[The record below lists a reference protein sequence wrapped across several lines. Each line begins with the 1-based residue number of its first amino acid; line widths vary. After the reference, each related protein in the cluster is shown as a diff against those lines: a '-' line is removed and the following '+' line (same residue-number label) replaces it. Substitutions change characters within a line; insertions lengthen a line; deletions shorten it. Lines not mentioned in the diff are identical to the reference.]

1 MKIRFGLVIAL
12 MMLLSACA
20 QTGESSDSA
29 LTNLFVVTPQEPDAR
44 YQLEIAKLNEI
55 VARDL
60 ELPQESR
67 AELLYRRGSLYDAL
81 GLVTLARI
89 DFNHALE
96 YNPRLADAYNYLGIH
111 YTQMEEFSYAYEMF
125 DGVLELEP
133 EHPYAVLNRGV
144 NAYYDERIDLA
155 IDDFKRFFEAQPDDP
170 YRVIWLF
177 LAEVENDPTAARL
190 NLAKRRVEHGN
201 TEWGWSLVDLMLGA
215 IDEQTFLNGF
225 AVRDLKPDETLAER
239 MCETYF
245 YLGKLKQLDGDFS
258 AASVYFRLAMS
269 TNVFMFLEYRYA
281 KLELQRS
288 KQALEANSQSN

>member
-1 MKIRFGLVIAL
+1 MKIRIGLVIFL
-12 MMLLSACA
+12 MMFLSACA
-20 QTGESSDSA
+20 QTGKSSDNA

-60 ELPQESR
+60 ELPEESR

-111 YTQMEEFSYAYEMF
+111 YTQLEEFGYAYEMF

-133 EHPYAVLNRGV
+133 EHPYAILNRGV

-155 IDDFKRFFEAQPDDP
+155 ISDFRDYFEAQPTDP
-170 YRVIWLF
+170 YRIIWLF
-177 LAEVENDPTAARL
+177 LAEVEDDATAARL
-190 NLAKRRVEHGN
+190 NLAKRRVEYGN

-245 YLGKLKQLDGDFS
+245 YLGKLQQLNGDFS

-281 KLELQRS
+281 GLELQRS
-288 KQALEANSQSN
+288 KQALETNATNG

>member
-20 QTGESSDSA
+20 QTGKSSDSA

-60 ELPQESR
+60 ELPEESR

-144 NAYYDERIDLA
+144 NAYYDERIELA
-155 IDDFKRFFEAQPDDP
+155 IEDFQQFFEAQPDDP

-177 LAEVENDPTAARL
+177 LAEVEQGAMAARL
-190 NLAKRRVEHGN
+190 NLAKRRVEYGN

-245 YLGKLKQLDGDFS
+245 YLGKLKQLNGDFA

-281 KLELQRS
+281 NLELQRS
-288 KQALEANSQSN
+288 KQALEANTKTN

>member
-1 MKIRFGLVIAL
+1 MKIRFGALVLVAL
-12 MMLLSACA
+12 LLSACA
-20 QTGESSDSA
+20 QTGQSQNAA
-29 LTNLFVVTPQEPDAR
+29 LTNLFVVTPQAPDMR

-55 VARDL
+55 VARDMD
-60 ELPQESR
+60 LPEESQ

-111 YTQMEEFSYAYEMF
+111 YTQLEEFNYAYEMF

-133 EHPYAVLNRGV
+133 DHPYATLNRGV
-144 NAYYDERIDLA
+144 NAYYDNRIGLAVDDLTT
-155 IDDFKRFFEAQPDDP
+155 FYEAQPDDP

-177 LAEVENDPTAARL
+177 LAEVEENPAAARL
-190 NLAKRRVEHGN
+190 ALAQRRVEYGN
-201 TEWGWSLVDLMLGA
+201 TDWGWSLVDLMLGA
-215 IDEQTFLNGF
+215 IDEQTFLKGF

-245 YLGKLKQLDGDFS
+245 YLGKLKQLEGDFQ

-281 KLELQRS
+281 NLELERS
-288 KQALEANSQSN
+288 KQAIEAASGQ